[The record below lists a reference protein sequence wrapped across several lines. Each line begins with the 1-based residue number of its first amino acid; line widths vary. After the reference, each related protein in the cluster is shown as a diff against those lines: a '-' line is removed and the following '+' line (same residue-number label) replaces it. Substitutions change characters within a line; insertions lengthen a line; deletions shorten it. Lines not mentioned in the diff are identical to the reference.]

1 MDIVMVK
8 RRRWQMG
15 ISLAVI
21 GLMIAAFFAY
31 LEADPRAASSG
42 ALGSR
47 LRTSVLCPGSLLF
60 VTWIDMEPRTIA
72 SAVMWVIV
80 GLMTFVLYGGIG
92 LLVSR
97 FFWKAGGI
105 SGEIGRTVVGG

>member
-47 LRTSVLCPGSLLF
+47 LRTSF
-60 VTWIDMEPRTIA
+60 FTWIDMEPRTIA

-97 FFWKAGGI
+97 FFRKAAGI